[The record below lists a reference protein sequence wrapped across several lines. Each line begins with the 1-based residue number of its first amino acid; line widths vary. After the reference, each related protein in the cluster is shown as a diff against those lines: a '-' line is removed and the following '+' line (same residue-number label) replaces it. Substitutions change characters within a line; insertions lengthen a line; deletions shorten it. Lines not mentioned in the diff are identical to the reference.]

1 MQGDGGIKLQY
12 THCRLCSLEEQSA
25 TTAAVECDGSL
36 LTEPV
41 ACILVAE
48 LAR

>member
-12 THCRLCSLEEQSA
+12 THCRLCSLEDKSA
-25 TTAAVECDGSL
+25 TTAAAECDGSL
-36 LTEPV
+36 LTEPL
-41 ACILVAE
+41 ACTLVSE